1 MQLLWQSME
10 ENLAFKRELV
20 SRHTEPLCREFDSHP
35 RLDNQPRYFWD
46 IPELSCLCQQ
56 HSSVLHGK
64 DLQGSNQQISG
75 GSSFLPECSS
85 TTGCSKNWAAPPTL
99 PSNPT
104 KESRRANGGGGV
116 FLKGV
121 GRKSWWMMS
130 LRTERLP
137 TEGGTTWCDSR
148 SLWEQIGLLRQLCY
162 HIYGCAL
169 LQPSLAVSA
178 IIMLSCQ

>member
-56 HSSVLHGK
+56 HLSVLHGK
-64 DLQGSNQQISG
+64 DFQGSNQQISG

-104 KESRRANGGGGV
+104 KESRRANGGGGCSW
-116 FLKGV
+116 KGSV
-121 GRKSWWMMS
+121 VNHDEWCHWGQSVCLQKVVQHGVIPDPCGSRLDFYGSSVIIFMDVHSFS
-130 LRTERLP
+130 LRL
-137 TEGGTTWCDSR
+137 
-148 SLWEQIGLLRQLCY
+148 QFLLL
-162 HIYGCAL
+162 
-169 LQPSLAVSA
+169 
-178 IIMLSCQ
+178 